1 MLLPLLC
8 LRLVLTVPFSNCFQL
23 VVPSLLGPFN
33 TSLLMIVGAVETT
46 MYGLAVQIFAAGHHS
61 ASHTPGVLKVLW

>member
-8 LRLVLTVPFSNCFQL
+8 LRLVLTMPFSNCFQL

-33 TSLLMIVGAVETT
+33 TTLLMIAGAVEAT
-46 MYGLAVQIFAAGHHS
+46 MYGLAVQILQQDTTQPVILLAFS
-61 ASHTPGVLKVLW
+61 KLLW